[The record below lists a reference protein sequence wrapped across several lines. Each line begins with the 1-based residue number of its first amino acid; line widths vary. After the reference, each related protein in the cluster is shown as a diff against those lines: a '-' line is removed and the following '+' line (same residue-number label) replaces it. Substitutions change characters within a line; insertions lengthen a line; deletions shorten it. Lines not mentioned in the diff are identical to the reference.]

1 MKNYLLLAV
10 SLFCSITFAQVRT
23 PQPSP
28 KAKISQVVGMT
39 DFTIE
44 YARPSKRGRAIVGNL
59 IRFGELWR
67 TGANK
72 NTTIEFSDT
81 IMIKGKEIPSG
92 KYAIYALPNENSW
105 VLYFYSKTDSWG
117 VPKEWDESKI
127 ALSITLPVQRIDK
140 EVETFT
146 IDISDIKSSGA
157 NINLSWENTLISLPV
172 EVPSVKQAMLSI
184 EKTLSNNP
192 KAGDYY
198 NAAVYY
204 LNEGH
209 DLNQAKTWISKAVE
223 MQDDAFWMFRQQSLI
238 LAGLNETSAA
248 IAAAKKSLA
257 LAIKAGN
264 KDYEIMNNE
273 SIEKWSN

>member
-1 MKNYLLLAV
+1 MKNFFFLII
-10 SLFCSITFAQVRT
+10 SLFCSISFAQVRI

-28 KAKISQVVGMT
+28 MAKISQVVGMT

-44 YARPSKRGRAIVGNL
+44 YSRPSKRGRAIVGNL

-72 NTTIEFSDT
+72 NTTIEFSDA
-81 IMIKGKEIPSG
+81 IMIHGKEIPSG
-92 KYAIYALPNENSW
+92 KYAIYTLPNEDNW
-105 VLYFYSKTDSWG
+105 VLYFYSKTDSAG
-117 VPKEWDESKI
+117 IPKDWEESKI
-127 ALSITLPVQRIDK
+127 VLSIVLPVQRIEK

-146 IDISDIKSSGA
+146 IGISDIKSSGA
-157 NINLSWENTLISLPV
+157 NINLSWENTSISVPV
-172 EVPSVKQAMLSI
+172 EVLSVKQAMLSI

-223 MQDDAFWMFRQQSLI
+223 MNGDAFWMYRQQSLI

-248 IAAAKKSLA
+248 IAAAKKSLK
-257 LAIKAGN
+257 LAINAGN
-264 KDYEIMNNE
+264 KDYEVMNNE

>member
-1 MKNYLLLAV
+1 MKNFFFLII
-10 SLFCSITFAQVRT
+10 SLFCSISFAQVRI

-28 KAKISQVVGMT
+28 MAKISQVVGMT

-44 YARPSKRGRAIVGNL
+44 YSRPSKRGRAIVGDL
-59 IRFGELWR
+59 IRFGEVWR

-72 NTTIEFSDT
+72 NSTIEFSDA
-81 IMIKGKEIPSG
+81 IMIQGKEIPSG
-92 KYAIYALPNENSW
+92 KYAIYTLPNEDNW
-105 VLYFYSKTDSWG
+105 VLYFYSKTDSAG
-117 VPKEWDESKI
+117 IPKDWEESKI
-127 ALSITLPVQRIDK
+127 VVSITLPVQRIDK
-140 EVETFT
+140 QVETFT

-157 NINLSWENTLISLPV
+157 NINLSWENTSISLPV

-184 EKTLSNNP
+184 EKTLYNNP

-198 NAAVYY
+198 KAAVYY

-223 MQDDAFWMFRQQSLI
+223 MNGDAFWMYRQQSLI

-248 IAAAKKSLA
+248 IAAAKKSLK
-257 LAIKAGN
+257 LAINAGN
-264 KDYEIMNNE
+264 KDYEVMNNE

>member
-1 MKNYLLLAV
+1 M
-10 SLFCSITFAQVRT
+10 
-23 PQPSP
+23 
-28 KAKISQVVGMT
+28 AKISQVVGMT

-44 YARPSKRGRAIVGNL
+44 YSRPSKRGRAIVGNL

-72 NTTIEFSDT
+72 NTTIEFSDA
-81 IMIKGKEIPSG
+81 IMIHGKEIPSG
-92 KYAIYALPNENSW
+92 KYAIYTLPNEDNW
-105 VLYFYSKTDSWG
+105 VLYFYSKTDSAG
-117 VPKEWDESKI
+117 IPKDWEESKI
-127 ALSITLPVQRIDK
+127 VLSIVLPVQRIEK

-146 IDISDIKSSGA
+146 IGISDIKSSGA
-157 NINLSWENTLISLPV
+157 NINLSWENTSISLPV
-172 EVPSVKQAMLSI
+172 EVLSVKQAMLSI

-223 MQDDAFWMFRQQSLI
+223 MNGDAFWMYRQQSLI

-248 IAAAKKSLA
+248 IAAAKKSLK
-257 LAIKAGN
+257 LAINAGN
-264 KDYEIMNNE
+264 KDYEVMNNE

>member
-1 MKNYLLLAV
+1 MKNYIFITLL
-10 SLFCSITFAQVRT
+10 LFCSITFAQVRT

-28 KAKISQVVGMT
+28 KAKIYQVVGMT

-44 YARPSKRGRAIVGNL
+44 YSRPSKRGRAIVGNL
-59 IRFGELWR
+59 IRFGEVWR
-67 TGANK
+67 TGANR
-72 NTTIEFSDT
+72 NTTIEFSDA
-81 IMIKGKEIPSG
+81 IRVLGKEIPSG
-92 KYAIYALPNENSW
+92 KYAIYSIPSENSW

-117 VPKEWDESKI
+117 IPKEWEETKI
-127 ALSITLPVQRIDK
+127 ALSVILPVQRIDK

-157 NINLSWENTLISLPV
+157 KINISWENTMISMPV
-172 EVPSVKQAMLSI
+172 KVSSIKQAMSSI

-192 KAGDYY
+192 KARDYY

-209 DLNQAKTWISKAVE
+209 DLNQAKNWISKAVE

-248 IAAAKKSLA
+248 IAAAKKSLV
-257 LAIKAGN
+257 LAIRAGN

>member
-1 MKNYLLLAV
+1 MKNFLLLIT
-10 SLFCSITFAQVRT
+10 SLFCSIIFAQVRT

-28 KAKISQVVGMT
+28 MAKISQVVGMT

-44 YARPSKRGRAIVGNL
+44 YSRPSKRGRAIVGNL
-59 IRFGELWR
+59 IRFEELWR

-92 KYAIYALPNENSW
+92 KYAIYTLPNEDNW
-105 VLYFYSKTDSWG
+105 VLYFYSKTDSAG
-117 VPKEWDESKI
+117 IPKDWEESKI
-127 ALSITLPVQRIDK
+127 VLSIVLPVQRIEK

-146 IDISDIKSSGA
+146 IGISDIKSSGA
-157 NINLSWENTLISLPV
+157 NINLSWENTSISLPV
-172 EVPSVKQAMLSI
+172 EVLSVKQAMLSI

-223 MQDDAFWMFRQQSLI
+223 MNGDAFWMYRQQSLI

-248 IAAAKKSLA
+248 IAAAKKSLK
-257 LAIKAGN
+257 LAINAGN
-264 KDYEIMNNE
+264 KDYEVMNNE

>member
-23 PQPSP
+23 PQSSP

-92 KYAIYALPNENSW
+92 N
-105 VLYFYSKTDSWG
+105 
-117 VPKEWDESKI
+117 
-127 ALSITLPVQRIDK
+127 
-140 EVETFT
+140 
-146 IDISDIKSSGA
+146 
-157 NINLSWENTLISLPV
+157 
-172 EVPSVKQAMLSI
+172 
-184 EKTLSNNP
+184 
-192 KAGDYY
+192 
-198 NAAVYY
+198 
-204 LNEGH
+204 H
-209 DLNQAKTWISKAVE
+209 
-223 MQDDAFWMFRQQSLI
+223 
-238 LAGLNETSAA
+238 
-248 IAAAKKSLA
+248 
-257 LAIKAGN
+257 
-264 KDYEIMNNE
+264 
-273 SIEKWSN
+273 

>member
-92 KYAIYALPNENSW
+92 KYAIYTLPNENSW

-117 VPKEWDESKI
+117 VPKEWEESKI

-238 LAGLNETSAA
+238 LAVPGFHNLEF
-248 IAAAKKSLA
+248 
-257 LAIKAGN
+257 
-264 KDYEIMNNE
+264 KDTWFHI
-273 SIEKWSN
+273 S